1 MATHIKQHWH
11 HITKRLAYCL
21 LALSLVSFSFSP
33 LVSAEDIPTT
43 EPVTS
48 PTETPPPV
56 EETSP
61 PPSEPAPT
69 SPPPAEPT
77 PAPDSTSPAGPQ
89 SPPGAESDSYTYNE
103 STGLWEN
110 SKYTWDPVTK
120 QTSPKTTPTYSYN
133 PSTGRWDTTEWVYDA
148 PSGKYVPNIVSV
160 TTPPEGALINEASS
174 DTPAAKMSLAT
185 DDSMQSTSNT
195 GPGSSNTVSDNSKPK
210 GIFDLFYNAF
220 ISNNISSSA
229 ISGDALVN
237 MNTLAGS
244 ALSGDAKA
252 IATIFNLIQSSW
264 NLGLVGDAF
273 TSFTQSIFGNLV
285 GDLLLNPGYTPTGSS
300 SVTPSDITVN
310 ATGNAGIDNTITLE
324 AISGDASVTN
334 NTSAGDA
341 TTGSAT
347 AIANLIN
354 AINSSIITGHSFV
367 GMLNIYGSLDGDILL
382 PPDLIN
388 TLLASNAIGTLDTSQ
403 ISNTDILG
411 NFNNNHTIVNDISA
425 GATSGDATVDNNT
438 SAGSATTGDANT
450 NVTLLNL
457 TGRKVIGKNALLV
470 FVNVLGTWVGMIVD
484 APAGTTSA
492 ALGSGITE
500 DSTLNINDTS
510 NHTITNAVDINAQSG
525 DALVGSNTSAGNA
538 TSGDANAAV
547 NILNMSNSQFALSD
561 WFGVLFINVFGS
573 WTGSF
578 GIDTAAGT
586 IPLANNLI
594 STPSTS
600 SLAVNDIRAFRFAP
614 QANGKY
620 TLEQSDEG
628 TEALAQAG
636 VLSSR
641 ASSPRDKTAQETTTA
656 AKSDWLLTAIG
667 VTVAFSLLGTERVL
681 NRREAK

>member
-21 LALSLVSFSFSP
+21 LALSLVTFTFSP
-33 LVSAEDIPTT
+33 LVSAEDLPPT
-43 EPVTS
+43 EPVVS
-48 PTETPPPV
+48 TEESTPPPT
-56 EETSP
+56 EET
-61 PPSEPAPT
+61 PPSEPTPT
-69 SPPPAEPT
+69 SPPPTEPT
-77 PAPDSTSPAGPQ
+77 PSAPDPASPGPQ
-89 SPPGAESDSYTYNE
+89 TPPGPEADTYTYNE

-120 QTSPKTTPTYSYN
+120 QTSPKSTPTYSFN
-133 PSTGRWDTTEWVYDA
+133 PETGRWDTTEWVYDA
-148 PSGKYVPNIVSV
+148 PSGKYIPNVISV
-160 TTPPEGALINEASS
+160 ATLPDGALTDEASPYAS
-174 DTPAAKMSLAT
+174 MAKMSPT
-185 DDSMQSTSNT
+185 SSSTQSTSNT
-195 GPGSSNTVSDNSKPK
+195 GPGSTNNVSDSSQPK

-220 ISNNISSSA
+220 ISNNINSSA

-285 GDLLLNPGYTPTGSS
+285 GDLLLNPGYTSSGST

-310 ATGNAGIDNTITLE
+310 STGNAAIDNTITLE

-382 PPDLIN
+382 PSDLIN
-388 TLLASNAIGTLDTSQ
+388 TLIASNAIGTLDTSQ

-411 NFNNNHTIVNDISA
+411 NFNNNHTIINDISA
-425 GATSGDATVDNNT
+425 GANSGNATVDNNT

-510 NHTITNAVDINAQSG
+510 NHTITNTVDISAQSG
-525 DALVGSNTSAGNA
+525 DALVGSNTSAGDA

-586 IPLANNLI
+586 LPLANNLV
-594 STPSTS
+594 STPTAST
-600 SLAVNDIRAFRFAP
+600 LAVNDVRAFRFAP

-620 TLEQSDEG
+620 TLEQSSEG